1 MYLPVFLTLIL
12 CFVAKLTICNERPVI
27 GVLTQEIYWSIS
39 FKKLLPSYKSYIA
52 ASYVKSIE
60 ASGGRVIPVFTNR
73 TTEYYKDVV
82 NKVNGILVPGG
93 GCAFNISF
101 GISQSTS
108 EVFQIAKRIND
119 DGDRFPILGIC
130 LGFEL
135 LLIASIGGKNPLAR
149 CNSND
154 VNLPLNLISTMEEK
168 SVLFKTMPKD
178 VRNILL
184 TEPVTANHHN
194 HCVTQKNFTSMK
206 LDDFWNPITINKD
219 ENNLT
224 FISTVEAKN
233 YPFVGL
239 QFHPEKNAYE
249 WERNDPHSWSAIYSA
264 RYFYDW
270 FLNECRQNKHRYINQ
285 STLENELIYNY
296 PTTYSGKLNSSFEQV
311 YLFGE

>member
-1 MYLPVFLTLIL
+1 MYLLVFIALIL
-12 CFVAKLTICNERPVI
+12 SFVTKLTNCNERPVI
-27 GVLTQEIYWSIS
+27 GILTQEVYWSS
-39 FKKLLPSYKSYIA
+39 FKNLVPLNNSYIA

-60 ASGGRVIPVFTNR
+60 ASGGQVVPVFTNR
-73 TTEYYKDVV
+73 TTEYYMDAVK
-82 NKVNGILVPGG
+82 KVNGILVPGG

-101 GISQSTS
+101 GICQSTN
-108 EVFQIAKRIND
+108 EIFHIVKHIND
-119 DGDRFPILGIC
+119 EGDRFPILGIC

-135 LLIASIGGKNPLAR
+135 LLITSIDGKNPLTA
-149 CNSND
+149 CDSIGM
-154 VNLPLNLISTMEEK
+154 NLPLNLIPTMEEK

-184 TEPVTANHHN
+184 TEPVTANHHI

-206 LDDFWNPITINKD
+206 LDHFWNPITINED

-224 FISTVEAKN
+224 YISTVEAKN

-270 FLNECRQNKHRYINQ
+270 F
-285 STLENELIYNY
+285 
-296 PTTYSGKLNSSFEQV
+296 
-311 YLFGE
+311 